1 MSLVSML
8 CFFET
13 CVNNP
18 GSLLPYAMDARHAP
32 VTLFIVSE
40 CDIRLYKEDCKEDR
54 SAWGDQLA
62 SHMWPTAQDALDRTL
77 KAAKE
82 TAARTAGRPADA
94 RAPSPSPAAE
104 QAATSRRAPSPSPA
118 APQASSSRRAPS
130 PSPAEQR
137 AESPD
142 AFGPD
147 LLSVLVNM
155 EAALPP
161 ESARRRDTRQH
172 RRRRRPRRAPRR
184 LLWTGTRRSRRCGG
198 PF

>member
-1 MSLVSML
+1 MQAEIGRLLLLEGVWGPGRRMLSLVSML

-94 RAPSPSPAAE
+94 RAPSPSRPQSRQQLPAA
-104 QAATSRRAPSPSPA
+104 
-118 APQASSSRRAPS
+118 
-130 PSPAEQR
+130 
-137 AESPD
+137 
-142 AFGPD
+142 
-147 LLSVLVNM
+147 
-155 EAALPP
+155 
-161 ESARRRDTRQH
+161 
-172 RRRRRPRRAPRR
+172 RRAPRR
-184 LLWTGTRRSRRCGG
+184 PHRRQAVPAARRAPRRQSNGRSPRTRSVRTSSVSW
-198 PF
+198 